1 MPKNNKFADDGLVAD
16 FAIHVKGR
24 VTNLED
30 RGDGWDDSIASLDQF
45 ARKADLVPPGS
56 KATIRHVEGKL
67 GASPT
72 YDVIRV
78 GAGAL
83 NLKKIYQPAAN
94 AQGVVN
100 KHGSG
105 IQWATYK
112 DLMRKEG
119 HTAIVNADAST
130 EMAGNVVRPVGLQIV
145 DGRAV
150 QDFGAGALAIGS
162 DLESLI
168 VQYDGTVIPARSAD
182 NKTAQDYVDEGAYF
196 SIGYGPI
203 LCENGIPRNWQ
214 DDPRFSGF
222 TSPGSQ
228 RTIFGQ
234 TANGDFIF
242 IILKAGNISGSPSGN
257 ALGQLAVQEGC
268 KIAVVLSGG
277 DSSQAMWKGYNV
289 LPSTHESGVE
299 RLHSMVVIT
308 APEANDYDSGEISI
322 PLTASVLEPMLPGK
336 PSAFMR
342 QVNDRVFLTLNA
354 KVWLAPD
361 TWVQLQ
367 NSPFD
372 RVYESVGRVGMAGV
386 LVGSAGRPIGTTF
399 QNESSPGRLAVR
411 VQAADSAAYYV
422 AGTLSWVAQFA

>member
-24 VTNLED
+24 VTSLED
-30 RGDGWDDSIASLDQF
+30 RGDGWDDSVASLDQF
-45 ARKADLVPPGS
+45 ARKVDLVPPGS
-56 KATIRHVEGKL
+56 KATIRHVEGES
-67 GASPT
+67 GSPT

-112 DLMRKEG
+112 YLMRKEG

-168 VQYDGTVIPARSAD
+168 VQYDGTVIPARSTD

-257 ALGQLAVQEGC
+257 ALGQLAVQENC
-268 KIAVVLSGG
+268 KIAVVLSG
-277 DSSQAMWKGYNV
+277 DESSQTMWKGYMV
-289 LPSTHESGVE
+289 RPSTHVRGV
-299 RLHSMVVIT
+299 LPVHSMVVIT
-308 APEANDYDSGEISI
+308 APEANDYDSGEITI
-322 PLTASVLEPMLPGK
+322 PVGSSVLGPKFQWK
-336 PSAFMR
+336 PSMFLR

-354 KVWLAPD
+354 NVSLAPD
-361 TWVQLQ
+361 TWYVLQ
-367 NSPFD
+367 GELFD
-372 RVYESVGRVGMAGV
+372 RDHESDGLVGMAGV
-386 LVGSAGRPIGTTF
+386 LMGSAGRPIGASF
-399 QNESSPGRLAVR
+399 EYVSSPRRLAVR
-411 VQAADSAAYYV
+411 MPESTDPTVYV
-422 AGTLSWVAQFA
+422 VGTLSWVARFA